1 MPAPLGAQAGWGAF
15 EAPSFAL
22 GRGVEELLAGGP
34 GWEGA
39 HGAGFAPGA
48 GRGVRLKG
56 RLGGMEGRSHLSV
69 LDSHMVKFK
78 APGSPRHLGS
88 RD

>member
-22 GRGVEELLAGGP
+22 GRGVEQLLAGGP

-39 HGAGFAPGA
+39 HGAGFAPGV